1 MSNPF
6 EPEPYVFKLYN
17 RAHLIDTEYKVDYKS
32 SVPSEQKRQQL
43 RKKRKKR

>member
-6 EPEPYVFKLYN
+6 EPEPYVFKIFNTTYLT
-17 RAHLIDTEYKVDYKS
+17 DTEYKVDYES